1 MAFTHL
7 VQVDRGSQRCNS
19 GNYVLITVHV
29 ILIIKQLTG
38 IWKSSKSNM
47 MKLTV
52 MKINVKANLH
62 KTYLEK

>member
-19 GNYVLITVHV
+19 GSFVLITVHV
-29 ILIIKQLTG
+29 TLIIKKLPG

-47 MKLTV
+47 VKLTV
-52 MKINVKANLH
+52 TKINVKANLH
-62 KTYLEK
+62 KNYLEK